1 MDFFFQAKLSI
12 MLVTLVVAVLLYLWM
27 EHKVARLT
35 PHRLPKIPKP
45 RHKVRGYRYLEEDSD
60 ETGSEREEGEEEA
73 EEPNREQEQPRCRNR
88 HGVEQAIAEGRGDN

>member
-1 MDFFFQAKLSI
+1 

-27 EHKVARLT
+27 EHKVARSI

-60 ETGSEREEGEEEA
+60 ETGSEREEEEA
-73 EEPNREQEQPRCRNR
+73 EDEEPNEEQEQPRHRNR
-88 HGVEQAIAEGRGDN
+88 HGVEQAMVGGRRE

>member
-1 MDFFFQAKLSI
+1 

-27 EHKVARLT
+27 ERKVARSI

-60 ETGSEREEGEEEA
+60 ETDSEKEEEEEEEPEE
-73 EEPNREQEQPRCRNR
+73 EEPNREQEQPRRRNR
-88 HGVEQAIAEGRGDN
+88 CVEQVQVAGGGDNVG